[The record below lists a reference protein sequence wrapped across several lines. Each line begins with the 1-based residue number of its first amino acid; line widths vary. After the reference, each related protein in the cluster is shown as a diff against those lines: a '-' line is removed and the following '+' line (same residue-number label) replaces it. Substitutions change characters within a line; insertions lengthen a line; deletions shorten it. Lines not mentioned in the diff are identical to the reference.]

1 MAEIKST
8 MEKVMERAARMGG
21 GPAVDLGAAERMKDG
36 MRLGAAW
43 LCGEAAD
50 LAQRLASLDAAARAH
65 VQRGVVQTLLRNIF
79 LPRAADQI
87 GQAAKAMEGLVAV
100 GQANGELLTV
110 CGEMKKILDHYLQH
124 RDQLKQQLEG
134 QFVRQMEMMEKTLAQ
149 QTGMAM
155 KLSPAQHPKFQ
166 EEWQRLQAEL
176 NQQYG
181 RALEQHKQLIE
192 QHLTPLN

>member
-8 MEKVMERAARMGG
+8 MEKVMERAARMGA
-21 GPAVDLGAAERMKDG
+21 GPVADLGAEERLKDG

-43 LCGEAAD
+43 LRGEATD
-50 LAQRLASLDAAARAH
+50 LAQRLAALEVPARGQ
-65 VQRGVVQTLLRNIF
+65 VRQGVVQALLRNIF
-79 LPRAADQI
+79 LPRDAEQI
-87 GQAAKAMEGLVAV
+87 GQATKAMEGLVVV
-100 GQANGELLTV
+100 GQSNDELLMV
-110 CGEMKKILDHYLQH
+110 FGEMKKILDHYLQH

-134 QFVRQMEMMEKTLAQ
+134 QFARQMEMMEKTLAQ

-181 RALEQHKQLIE
+181 RALEQHKQLVE
-192 QHLTPLN
+192 QRLTQMN

>member
-21 GPAVDLGAAERMKDG
+21 GPAVDLGAEERVRDG
-36 MRLGAAW
+36 MRLGAAY
-43 LCGEAAD
+43 LRGEAAD
-50 LAQRLASLDAAARAH
+50 LAQRLAALDVQVRRQ

-79 LPRAADQI
+79 LPRDTDQI
-87 GQAAKAMEGLVAV
+87 GQATRAMEGLAAV
-100 GQANGELLTV
+100 GQADGELLLV

-166 EEWQRLQAEL
+166 EEWQRLQGEL
-176 NQQYG
+176 SQQYG

-192 QHLTPLN
+192 QRLAAV

>member
-21 GPAVDLGAAERMKDG
+21 GPAVDLGAEERMKDG
-36 MRLGAAW
+36 MRLGASY
-43 LCGEAAD
+43 LRGEAAD
-50 LAQRLASLDAAARAH
+50 LAERLANLDAAARGQ

-79 LPRAADQI
+79 LPRDNDQI
-87 GQAAKAMEGLVAV
+87 AQANKAMEGLVAV
-100 GQANGELLTV
+100 GQADGELLMV
-110 CGEMKKILDHYLQH
+110 CSEMKKILDHYLQH

-192 QHLTPLN
+192 QRLTSLP

>member
-21 GPAVDLGAAERMKDG
+21 GPAADLGAEERMKDG

-43 LCGEAAD
+43 LRGEAAD

-79 LPRAADQI
+79 LPRDADQI

-100 GQANGELLTV
+100 GQSDGELLMV

-192 QHLTPLN
+192 QHLTQ

>member
-8 MEKVMERAARMGG
+8 MEMVMERAARMGA
-21 GPAVDLGAAERMKDG
+21 GPAVDLGAEERMKDG

-43 LCGEAAD
+43 LRGEGAD
-50 LAQRLASLDAAARAH
+50 LIERLNALGMPERTQ
-65 VQRGVVQTLLRNIF
+65 VLRGVVQTLLRNIF
-79 LPRAADQI
+79 LPRDADQVN
-87 GQAAKAMEGLVAV
+87 QATRAMEGLVAV
-100 GQANGELLTV
+100 GQADSELLMV

-155 KLSPAQHPKFQ
+155 KLNPAQHPKFQ
-166 EEWQRLQAEL
+166 EEWQRLQGEL

-192 QHLTPLN
+192 QRLTLA

>member
-21 GPAVDLGAAERMKDG
+21 GPAVDLGAEERMKDG
-36 MRLGAAW
+36 MRLGASY
-43 LCGEAAD
+43 LRGEAAD
-50 LAQRLASLDAAARAH
+50 LAERLANLDAAARGQ

-79 LPRAADQI
+79 LPRDNDQI
-87 GQAAKAMEGLVAV
+87 AQANKAMEGLVAV
-100 GQANGELLTV
+100 GQADGELLMV
-110 CGEMKKILDHYLQH
+110 CSEMKKILDHYLQH

-181 RALEQHKQLIE
+181 RALDQHKQLIE
-192 QHLTPLN
+192 QRLTSLP

>member
-21 GPAVDLGAAERMKDG
+21 GAAVDLGAEERMKDG
-36 MRLGAAW
+36 MRLGASY
-43 LCGEAAD
+43 LRGEAAD
-50 LAQRLASLDAAARAH
+50 LAQRLAGVDVASRGQ

-79 LPRAADQI
+79 LPRDDDQVA
-87 GQAAKAMEGLVAV
+87 QAAKAMEGLVAV
-100 GQANGELLTV
+100 GQSDGELLMV

-166 EEWQRLQAEL
+166 EEWQRLQTEL

-181 RALEQHKQLIE
+181 RALDQHKQLIE
-192 QHLTPLN
+192 QRLTAA

>member
-8 MEKVMERAARMGG
+8 MEKVMERAARMGA
-21 GPAVDLGAAERMKDG
+21 GPAVDLDAEERMRDG

-43 LCGEAAD
+43 LRGEAAD
-50 LAQRLASLDAAARAH
+50 LAQRLAAVAAASRGH
-65 VQRGVVQTLLRNIF
+65 VQRGMVQTLLRNIF
-79 LPRAADQI
+79 LPRDADQI
-87 GQAAKAMEGLVAV
+87 GQATRAMEGLLAV
-100 GQANGELLTV
+100 GQANSELLMV

-124 RDQLKQQLEG
+124 RAQLKEQLES
-134 QFVRQMEMMEKTLAQ
+134 QFARQMEMMEKTLAQ

-155 KLSPAQHPKFQ
+155 KLNPAQHPKFQ
-166 EEWQRLQAEL
+166 EEWQRLQGEL

-192 QHLTPLN
+192 QRLALA